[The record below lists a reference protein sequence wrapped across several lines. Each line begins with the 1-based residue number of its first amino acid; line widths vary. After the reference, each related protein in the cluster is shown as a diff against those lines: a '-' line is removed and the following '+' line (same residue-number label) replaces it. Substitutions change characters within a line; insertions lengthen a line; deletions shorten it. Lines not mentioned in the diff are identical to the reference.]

1 MRSRT
6 FRTSRR
12 RRMHA
17 PFVGMLIFALAAGLS
32 VVAAAEQVSGP
43 VLVELFTSQGC
54 ASCPP
59 ADSLLAQ
66 LGEEHGDEIVPLAF
80 HIDGWN
86 HLGWTDPFSSAA
98 WTRRQAAYTREL
110 EATPYTPQAV
120 VGGGAEVLGSDERAI
135 RAAVAAAA
143 DEPQGELSLSLVPAE
158 SEVGVTVEVALPSAL
173 RDRKL
178 NLMVAVFESGLVT
191 PVERGENGGATL
203 HNDYVVRR
211 LERAG
216 RLRPGDPARSRHSVD
231 LELDKDWRPAELGIA
246 AFLQDPRSLRVHGAA
261 ARTFATATS
270 TAAASTAR

>member
-1 MRSRT
+1 MRSSS

-17 PFVGMLIFALAAGLS
+17 PFVGMLIFALAASLS
-32 VVAAAEQVSGP
+32 VVAAAEEASGP

-59 ADSLLAQ
+59 ADSLLAR

-80 HIDGWN
+80 HIDGWD
-86 HLGWTDPFSSAA
+86 HLGWIDPFSSAA

-143 DEPQGELSLSLVPAE
+143 AEPQGELALTLTPTD
-158 SEVGVTVEVALPSAL
+158 SEVGVTVEVTLPSAL
-173 RDRKL
+173 RDHKL
-178 NLMVAVFESGLVT
+178 DLMVAVFESGLVT

-216 RLRPGDPARSRHSVD
+216 RLRPGDPARSQHSVD
-231 LELDKDWRPAELGIA
+231 LELDKDW
-246 AFLQDPRSLRVHGAA
+246 
-261 ARTFATATS
+261 
-270 TAAASTAR
+270 

>member
-17 PFVGMLIFALAAGLS
+17 PFVGILILALAAGLS
-32 VVAAAEQVSGP
+32 AVAAAEEPSGP

-59 ADSLLAQ
+59 ADRLLAQ
-66 LGEEHGDEIVPLAF
+66 LGEEHGDEVVPLAF

-143 DEPQGELSLSLVPAE
+143 AEPQGELALTLTPAD
-158 SEVGVTVEVALPSAL
+158 SEVGVTVEVTLPSAL

-178 NLMVAVFESGLVT
+178 DLMVAVFESGLVT

-216 RLRPGDPARSRHSVD
+216 RLRPGDPAQSQHSVD
-231 LELDKDWRPAELGIA
+231 LKLDKDWRPAELGVA
-246 AFLQDPRSLRVHGAA
+246 AFLQDRRSRRVHGAA
-261 ARTFATATS
+261 ARTFAAATS
-270 TAAASTAR
+270 SAAASPAR

>member
-1 MRSRT
+1 MR
-6 FRTSRR
+6 FRETRASIR

-17 PFVGMLIFALAAGLS
+17 PLVGLLIFPLAAGLP
-32 VVAAAEQVSGP
+32 VVAAAEEPSGP

-54 ASCPP
+54 SSCPP
-59 ADSLLAQ
+59 ADRLLAR
-66 LGEEHGDEIVPLAF
+66 LGEQHGDEVVPLAF

-143 DEPQGELSLSLVPAE
+143 AEPQGELALALTPTD
-158 SEVGVTVEVALPSAL
+158 SEVGVTVEVTLPSAL

-178 NLMVAVFESGLVT
+178 HLMVAVFESGLVT
-191 PVERGENGGATL
+191 PVERGENGGSTL

-216 RLRPGDPARSRHSVD
+216 RLRPDDPARSRHSVD
-231 LELDKDWRPAELGIA
+231 LKLAKDWRPAELGVA
-246 AFLQDPRSLRVHGAA
+246 AFLQDPRSLRVHGVA
-261 ARTFATATS
+261 ARTFAVATS
-270 TAAASTAR
+270 SAAASPTR